1 VTPTPVRTAQRI
13 LPVARLWLAVVMAG
27 IAATLIAA
35 PLHADQGVRISLGM
49 VAVNDPLAA
58 GGTYSLPD
66 LVVSNPGN
74 ERADYQMLVF
84 QVTGQAE
91 LSVEQSWVS
100 FSPASFSLAP
110 GATQTVAMRLVIPA
124 DASPGSYMGYLKSQ
138 LVPSA
143 SAVSIGPAAAAKL
156 TFTIAPSGVVD
167 GLVSAV
173 RGFLAATAPWPI
185 VLLALLAVLI
195 VVRMAR
201 RRWSFRV
208 ERRS

>member
-1 VTPTPVRTAQRI
+1 MTVRSVQPV
-13 LPVARLWLAVVMAG
+13 LPGARLLLAVVMAG

-58 GGTYSLPD
+58 GGAYSLPD
-66 LVVSNPGN
+66 LVVSNPGS
-74 ERADYQMLVF
+74 ERADYQMAVAPL
-84 QVTGQAE
+84 TGQAE
-91 LSVEQSWVS
+91 LSVEKSWVT
-100 FSPASFSLAP
+100 FSPASFSLDP

-124 DASPGSYMGYLKSQ
+124 DASPGSYLGYLKSQ

-156 TFTIAPSGVVD
+156 TFSISPSGGID

-173 RGFLAATAPWPI
+173 RGLLTATSPWPF
-185 VLLALLAVLI
+185 VLLAALAVLI
-195 VVRMAR
+195 LIRMAR